1 MMSFRMLKEQEPYG
15 EHNTHS
21 ASKNAKDKSN
31 SATLWASQ
39 GGTHRVQSGMGDK
52 STCMLYCDS
61 EKDSEKDSGYSEAGS
76 DSVHTDVDDQRSS
89 VNESHRESRKCSNNN
104 NANPAGPDMTS
115 YENIPPVCLVLKPS
129 GSGQLLHG
137 PLGWGGSWHSLT
149 SGKTPTQVFLIQQ
162 PTIYATS
169 SCAPTPSFCLPPPQ
183 GQFKEGSSCS
193 NQNHSKN
200 SYLPILNS
208 YPHIAPHPRKKIH
221 EGKGI
226 RVDGVKELCSEGQ
239 SQSKRACIEE
249 EKREAVST
257 TIPLLQQ
264 QQKDDKVHFQHK
276 VRGGHPPPILSLSHC
291 LLPSYASS
299 KTQHKSRHCHKNSS
313 SENLGS
319 LSILSSHIPSSP
331 SSFSPLS
338 SSPSSSSP
346 TSSTAH
352 SPYHLALDSS
362 STRQRRFH
370 NTAEILNQLG
380 LLAITLCT
388 KELLKQNVAIETEI
402 TQLRQHTHLLSQA
415 SQNSGTEVSHSLD
428 KLFQIMRESGAYPNL
443 VLSDDESLSSSHQK
457 RKTIRLQD
465 YTEDNTETSKMQSSL
480 PQVVSIHNM
489 NDGTSLPSPLFAPS
503 PDTKEAD
510 HAYSSELMSLSLF
523 F

>member
-1 MMSFRMLKEQEPYG
+1 MASFRMLKEQEPYG

-115 YENIPPVCLVLKPS
+115 YENILPVCLVLKPS

-149 SGKTPTQVFLIQQ
+149 S
-162 PTIYATS
+162 
-169 SCAPTPSFCLPPPQ
+169 

>member
-1 MMSFRMLKEQEPYG
+1 MNVMDAFSTRFRMLKEQEPYG
-15 EHNTHS
+15 EHDTHS
-21 ASKNAKDKSN
+21 TSKNAKDKSN

-52 STCMLYCDS
+52 STCMLSCGS

-89 VNESHRESRKCSNNN
+89 VNEPHRESRKCSNNN

-129 GSGQLLHG
+129 GSGQPLHG

-169 SCAPTPSFCLPPPQ
+169 SCAPTPSFCLPPTQ

-221 EGKGI
+221 EGKGT

-257 TIPLLQQ
+257 TIHLLQQ

-276 VRGGHPPPILSLSHC
+276 VRGGHSSILSLSHC

-299 KTQHKSRHCHKNSS
+299 TTQHKP
-313 SENLGS
+313 
-319 LSILSSHIPSSP
+319 ILSSHIPSSP

-352 SPYHLALDSS
+352 SPYHLALDNS

-370 NTAEILNQLG
+370 NTAEFLNQLG
-380 LLAITLCT
+380 LLAITLRT
-388 KELLKQNVAIETEI
+388 KELLKQNAAIETEI

-465 YTEDNTETSKMQSSL
+465 YTEDNNTETSKMQSSL